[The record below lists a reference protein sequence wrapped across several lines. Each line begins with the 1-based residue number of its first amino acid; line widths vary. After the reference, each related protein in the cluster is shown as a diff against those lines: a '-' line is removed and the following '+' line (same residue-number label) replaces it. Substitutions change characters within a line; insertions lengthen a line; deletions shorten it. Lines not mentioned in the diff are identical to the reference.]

1 MAKRPNSMRHLDDAI
16 RRASGGGAGDY
27 VRLRTL
33 MANAVV
39 AQMLPDGVV
48 KGGSAIKMRFGDAAT
63 RFTTDLDTATATDP
77 DLYAERLSA
86 SLALG
91 WEGFTGRVV
100 ARDPAHP
107 AGVPDEYVMRPFDVK
122 LSYAGKPWCTVP
134 LEVGGNEVGDA
145 ESADW
150 TELRD
155 VSEAF
160 GAMGFPPPGPV
171 PLMPLAHQVAQ
182 KIHAVTGG
190 GDRVRDLI
198 DLQLI
203 VGRSELAL
211 DEVRRVCVRLFSYR
225 RAQEW
230 PPIVACQEGWG
241 RAYAEQAS
249 GLPVRGSVEEAV
261 EWANELIDAIDG
273 AGDVAR

>member
-1 MAKRPNSMRHLDDAI
+1 MSGAMGWSGLRTR
-16 RRASGGGAGDY
+16 RRAPRATATEATSGAPVPGEGWVACEKN
-27 VRLRTL
+27 LRH
-33 MANAVV
+33 AAV
-39 AQMLPDGVV
+39 L
-48 KGGSAIKMRFGDAAT
+48 
-63 RFTTDLDTATATDP
+63 TTQPHDTATATDP

-91 WEGFTGRVV
+91 REGFIGRVV

-211 DEVRRVCVRLFSYR
+211 DEVRRACVRLFSYR

-230 PPIVACQEGWG
+230 PPTVACQEGWG

-273 AGDVAR
+273 AGDATG